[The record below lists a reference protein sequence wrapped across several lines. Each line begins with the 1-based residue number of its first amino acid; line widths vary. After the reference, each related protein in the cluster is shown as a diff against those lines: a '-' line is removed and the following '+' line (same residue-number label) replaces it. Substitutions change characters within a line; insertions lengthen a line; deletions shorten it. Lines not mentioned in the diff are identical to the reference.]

1 MKKTHHLWGLP
12 AGIILAIFAG
22 MKRFLTLILC
32 AAVCL
37 NVAAANKKPKSF
49 VVNTE
54 KLGKEVMGYAG
65 TTPVEITV
73 TDGKIEK
80 IVALP
85 NEETPG
91 FFQRVL
97 ESPIFTALNGKTV
110 KEASEVQL
118 DAVSGATYSSK
129 AVIENIRLGL
139 QEAAKKAK

>member
-1 MKKTHHLWGLP
+1 
-12 AGIILAIFAG
+12 

-97 ESPIFTALNGKTV
+97 ESPIFTVLNGKTV
-110 KEASEVQL
+110 KEASEVKL